1 MFPLSNKF
9 TSNTLIETF
18 NELSRFTGFTYMA
31 ENAFKN
37 CTKLR
42 EVELPSTLIGTGV
55 SSSSAYGGAF
65 YKTALTTINLKNVTR
80 IGADTFYACP
90 YLSSIDL
97 KKIKYVGGNA
107 FRNTLV
113 LTKIILPN
121 IVSGTSGNFQT
132 LSLAYG
138 SLKLNLVDFGPNM
151 VGCGQ
156 YIRYKNNAD
165 YGYSASSSAWAN
177 TTVVF
182 RSKSFVLTSK
192 NALQHI
198 YRCYCTEE
206 MYDYLKSS
214 INNSYTGIVY
224 LIGSSTWESQFG
236 SSDPFANLTQEEYD
250 YYYKDIVE
258 NT

>member
-1 MFPLSNKF
+1 
-9 TSNTLIETF
+9 
-18 NELSRFTGFTYMA
+18 MA
-31 ENAFKN
+31 EKAFKN

-42 EVELPSTLIGTGV
+42 EVELSTTLVGTGV
-55 SSSSAYGGAF
+55 SSSSAYGAAV
-65 YKTALTTINLKNVTR
+65 YKTALTTINLKNVIR

-90 YLSSIDL
+90 NLTSIDL
-97 KKIKYVGGNA
+97 KKIKYVGNAA
-107 FRNTLV
+107 FRNTLA
-113 LTKIILPN
+113 LKRLILPN
-121 IVSGTSGNFQT
+121 IIGGTSGFFQNN
-132 LSLAYG
+132 SIAYG
-138 SLKLNLVDFGPNM
+138 SLKLALIDFGPNM

-156 YIRYKNNAD
+156 YIRYKNNSD

-182 RSKSFVLTSK
+182 RSKSFVLTSE

-214 INNSYTGIVY
+214 TNNSYTGIVY

-236 SSDPFANLTQEEYD
+236 SSDPYANLTQEEYD